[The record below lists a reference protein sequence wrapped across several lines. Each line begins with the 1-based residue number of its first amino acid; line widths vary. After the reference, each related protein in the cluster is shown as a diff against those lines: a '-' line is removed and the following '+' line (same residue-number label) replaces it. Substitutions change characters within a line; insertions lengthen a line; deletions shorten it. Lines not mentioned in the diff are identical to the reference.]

1 MCPQLDA
8 DKLHDQ
14 SLNFNGSYLKYL
26 SIHSILN
33 LKYLP
38 FFSIS
43 NTVVNSCD
51 PSVNVVLTEDA
62 AAVLSVGVTAACM
75 GLSTVTG
82 SHVPDAVGSLLVGC
96 ILGAVASF
104 IIYTN
109 VAALMGRSITE
120 ERLDKINTELESD
133 IMIRAIYD
141 VKGIDMG
148 NSLVRYKAELDFDG
162 RELSKVYLDKQD
174 LNLLLEVSLTL
185 KFLRFDYNL
194 QLSIFIGSKN
204 ISNNR

>member
-1 MCPQLDA
+1 M
-8 DKLHDQ
+8 
-14 SLNFNGSYLKYL
+14 
-26 SIHSILN
+26 
-33 LKYLP
+33 
-38 FFSIS
+38 
-43 NTVVNSCD
+43 NSCD

-62 AAVLSVGVTAACM
+62 AAVLSVGVTASCM
-75 GLSTVTG
+75 GLSTLTA
-82 SHVPDAVGSLLVGC
+82 SPVPDAVGSLLVGC

-133 IMIRAIYD
+133 IMIRAIHD

-162 RELSKVYLDKQD
+162 RELSRVYLDKQD
-174 LNLLLEVSLTL
+174 LNQLLEVS
-185 KFLRFDYNL
+185 
-194 QLSIFIGSKN
+194 
-204 ISNNR
+204 ISS